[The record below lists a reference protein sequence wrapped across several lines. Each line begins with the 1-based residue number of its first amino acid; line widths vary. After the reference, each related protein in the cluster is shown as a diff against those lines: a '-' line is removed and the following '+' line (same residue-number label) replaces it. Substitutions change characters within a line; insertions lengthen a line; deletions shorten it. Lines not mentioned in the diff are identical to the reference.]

1 VATLLKRVTFA
12 LLLLATLYH
21 LYLVINPF
29 TPWSGAHIAIFDL
42 TQVQRATHVFLLA
55 LCGFLLLAARKPVEK
70 ASAGGWVFLV
80 LSAVPL
86 WAFWGLDLPLMA
98 KLAGTVFWVAAVL
111 PAVLP
116 RAAPVPD
123 LLASLLSVAPYLYL
137 LLQFNELVNRA
148 MVAEPW
154 DLVMSFGLIFLLLGL
169 AYRWLGP
176 VLPGLVIVFLLYN
189 LYGYQIPGILQ
200 SPGFPLDMLLGK
212 LYAETEAGLFGI
224 ITGVSLK
231 YLVYFTVLGAVL
243 AAMGYGEVIANIAF
257 RLVGKSPAAPGRA
270 TSVMAVMMGWFS
282 GSGAA
287 DTLFVATLNEPLFRR
302 AGYRQLVA
310 AGLAATVGT
319 IAYITPPVLGSI
331 AFVMVELL
339 GIPYTQIIVMAIGPM
354 ILMLV
359 AVWAFN
365 EFYVRREKLEAV
377 EPAAGV
383 DRRYLLRFSYVFAPV
398 LLILV
403 LIFRG
408 YTVSL
413 AVSLA
418 IFTFILLAYVDP
430 KIRPPVVKLLKGLA
444 DGFEHLIPIGVAVV
458 AANMIMTMMV
468 MTGLA
473 SKVSEL
479 LLAVSGQSLI
489 IGTILGAL
497 FSLILGMGVPP
508 IATYVLTSALVAPA
522 IQKLAM
528 ANGVPPHAALLS
540 TQMFLFYYAVLAD
553 VTPPVALSAFAS
565 ASVFK
570 TDPIRTGLYS
580 AMVALPKYLIGFT
593 FLLSF
598 SGTALLIIPVIEGTT
613 LVNALLLIV
622 PRFVFALAGTVLVA
636 AAGAGFVYVRLPRLD
651 RFLFAVVG
659 LVLLYPATIVNIVAL
674 VFGVILLAR
683 ERFRR
688 EVVIAT

>member
-116 RAAPVPD
+116 RAAPVLD

>member
-1 VATLLKRVTFA
+1 MATLLKRVTFA

>member
-1 VATLLKRVTFA
+1 MATLLKRVTFG

-70 ASAGGWVFLV
+70 VGAGAWVFV
-80 LSAVPL
+80 ALSAVPL
-86 WAFWGLDLPLMA
+86 WAYWGLDLPLIP
-98 KLAGTVFWVAAVL
+98 KLAGTVFWIVAVL

-116 RAAPVPD
+116 RTARVLD
-123 LLASLLSVAPYLYL
+123 LLASLLSVAPFLYL
-137 LLQFNELVNRA
+137 LVQFNALVNRA

-154 DLVMSFGLIFLLLGL
+154 DLAMSFGLIFLLLGL

-189 LYGYQIPGILQ
+189 LYGYYIPGILQ

-231 YLVYFTVLGAVL
+231 YLVYFTILGAVL
-243 AAMGYGEVIANIAF
+243 SAMGYGEVIANIAF

-270 TSVMAVMMGWFS
+270 TAVMAVMMGWFS

-287 DTLFVATLNEPLFRR
+287 DTLFVSTLNEPLFRR
-302 AGYRQLVA
+302 AGYRDLVA
-310 AGLAATVGT
+310 AGLCATVGT

-365 EFYVRREKLEAV
+365 EFYVRKEKLKAV

-413 AVSLA
+413 AVSLS
-418 IFTFILLAYVDP
+418 IFTFILMAYVDP
-430 KIRPPVVKLLKGLA
+430 KIRPPVVKLLRGLA

-489 IGTILGAL
+489 VGTVLGAL
-497 FSLILGMGVPP
+497 FSLLLGMGVPP

-570 TDPIRTGLYS
+570 TDPIRTGVYA

-598 SGTALLIIPVIEGTT
+598 SGTALLIIPVVEGTT
-613 LVNALLLIV
+613 LINALLLIV
-622 PRFVFALAGTVLVA
+622 PRFVFAIIGTILVA

-651 RFLFAVVG
+651 RFLFAIVG
-659 LVLLYPATIVNIVAL
+659 LVLLYPATVVNIVAL
-674 VFGVILLAR
+674 ILGIILLAR
-683 ERFRR
+683 ERFKR
-688 EVVIAT
+688 EVVPAI

>member
-1 VATLLKRVTFA
+1 MATLLKRVTFV

-70 ASAGGWVFLV
+70 AGVGGWVFLV

-116 RAAPVPD
+116 RAAPVLD

-189 LYGYQIPGILQ
+189 LYGYRIPGILQ

>member
-1 VATLLKRVTFA
+1 VATLLKRVTFV

-55 LCGFLLLAARKPVEK
+55 SSGFLLLAARKPVER
-70 ASAGGWVFLV
+70 AGVGGWVFLV
-80 LSAVPL
+80 LSAIPL
-86 WAFWGLDLPLMA
+86 WAFWGLDLPLTA
-98 KLAGTVFWVAAVL
+98 KLAGTVFWGAAVL

-116 RAAPVPD
+116 RTAPVLD
-123 LLASLLSVAPYLYL
+123 LLAALLSVAPFVYL
-137 LLQFNELVNRA
+137 LMQFNALVNRA

-189 LYGYQIPGILQ
+189 LYGYHIPGILQ
-200 SPGFPLDMLLGK
+200 SPGFPFDMLLGK

-444 DGFEHLIPIGVAVV
+444 AGFEHLIPIGVAVV

-489 IGTILGAL
+489 IGTVLGAL

-570 TDPIRTGLYS
+570 TDPIRTGVYA

-613 LVNALLLIV
+613 LGSALMLIV
-622 PRFVFALAGTVLVA
+622 PRFVFALVGTVLVA

-651 RFLFAVVG
+651 RLLFAVVG

-674 VFGVILLAR
+674 VFGIILLAR
-683 ERFRR
+683 ERFKRG
-688 EVVIAT
+688 VVVAA